1 MGIFSSKFELVNSDS
16 QSWSIFKGKDVSLT
30 NHDFWPKFSEG
41 ASLMNGTV
49 WWFESGNATKMYR
62 YVKKKSKD
70 RLRDPAL

>member
-41 ASLMNGTV
+41 YKSIISFSYVSVCETFLMLTFAILSLSDCWT
-49 WWFESGNATKMYR
+49 
-62 YVKKKSKD
+62 
-70 RLRDPAL
+70 L

>member
-41 ASLMNGTV
+41 MNICEALPTQV
-49 WWFESGNATKMYR
+49 Y
-62 YVKKKSKD
+62 KD
-70 RLRDPAL
+70 ISFLFLY